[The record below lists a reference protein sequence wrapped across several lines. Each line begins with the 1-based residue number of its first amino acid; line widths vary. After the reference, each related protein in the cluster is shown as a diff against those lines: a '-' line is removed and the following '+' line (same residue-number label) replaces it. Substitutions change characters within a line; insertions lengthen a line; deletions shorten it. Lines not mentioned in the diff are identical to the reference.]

1 MPVISSR
8 NASNM
13 IYSYRRSM
21 SWPSLLKGVVLMTN
35 EELALLLAFLQL
47 KCGQESSHF
56 SQERNGRNGS
66 HLEYWFWMYFAT
78 TSLLMLPSVLI

>member
-21 SWPSLLKGVVLMTN
+21 SWPSLLKGGVVLMTN

-47 KCGQESSHF
+47 VVSII
-56 SQERNGRNGS
+56 
-66 HLEYWFWMYFAT
+66 A
-78 TSLLMLPSVLI
+78 LLK